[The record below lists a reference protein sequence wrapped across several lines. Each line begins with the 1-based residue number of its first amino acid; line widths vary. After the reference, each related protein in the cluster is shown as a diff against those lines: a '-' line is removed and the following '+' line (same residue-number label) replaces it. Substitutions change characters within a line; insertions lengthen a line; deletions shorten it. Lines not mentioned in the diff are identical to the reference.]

1 MNNKKLAIIMILIMA
16 ISSLSLMMV
25 KPAFAKSTPTPVI
38 PEFTIEPVGP
48 SFEIPP
54 TYSFNS
60 SSGFFYVNEGY
71 HFEYSTVEVIIKNQ
85 AFTNQTNIDH
95 LLYNVRLKP
104 HNYPDSYWQ
113 ELFNPNLD
121 GFPIQTSSNF
131 TIIPIA
137 AEGATELQYQI
148 PAGAT
153 TDVQVKAMIG
163 HIERGFNSNATS
175 QIEIYPYVF
184 VGQTS
189 GWSDTHTVT
198 LPPKVPI
205 TVSSPTPSPT
215 VPELPSWTI
224 PLMVTIMVATS
235 SLLVNHKK
243 HKPKK
248 FSQVATLNATCVCSI
263 VGT

>member
-1 MNNKKLAIIMILIMA
+1 MGRIGKTFALFLTLIIVVSCLTLLTI
-16 ISSLSLMMV
+16 
-25 KPAFAKSTPTPVI
+25 KPVNAQSIPKPSV
-38 PEFTIEPVGP
+38 PEFTIEPAGP
-48 SFEIPP
+48 SFDIPP

-60 SSGFFYVNEGY
+60 SSGLFYVNEGY
-71 HFEYSTVEVIIKNQ
+71 HFEYSTVEIIIRNQ

-113 ELFNPNLD
+113 ELFNPNND

-137 AEGATELQYQI
+137 AEGAPELQYQI
-148 PAGAT
+148 AAGAT

-163 HIERGFNSNATS
+163 HIERGFNGNATN
-175 QIEIYPYVF
+175 QIEMYPYVF

-189 GWSDTHTVT
+189 GWSDTHTIT

-205 TVSSPTPSPT
+205 PVSSPTPTPT
-215 VPELPSWTI
+215 VPEFSWLTI
-224 PLMVTIMVATS
+224 LALIISMLAVALFLKHS
-235 SLLVNHKK
+235 QAKK
-243 HKPKK
+243 P
-248 FSQVATLNATCVCSI
+248 
-263 VGT
+263 

>member
-1 MNNKKLAIIMILIMA
+1 MNRVGKGFAIFIILIIA
-16 ISSLSLMMV
+16 ISSISLIIV
-25 KPAFAKSTPTPVI
+25 KPALAKSIPTPAV
-38 PEFTIEPVGP
+38 PEFTVEPIGP

-85 AFTNQTNIDH
+85 AFTDQTNIDH

-104 HNYPDSYWQ
+104 HDYADNYWQ

-148 PAGAT
+148 AAGAT

-163 HIERGFNSNATS
+163 HIERGFNGNATN
-175 QIEIYPYVF
+175 QIEMYPYVF

-215 VPELPSWTI
+215 VPEFSSWTI
-224 PLMVTIMVATS
+224 PLLLTIAVAAA
-235 SLLVNHKK
+235 LLVYHKK
-243 HKPKK
+243 NPKRNSVK
-248 FSQVATLNATCVCSI
+248 KV
-263 VGT
+263 

>member
-1 MNNKKLAIIMILIMA
+1 MNRTSNGFAVFLILIMA
-16 ISSLSLMMV
+16 ISSLSILMV
-25 KPAFAKSTPTPVI
+25 KSAFAQSIPVPVI

-48 SFEIPP
+48 SFDIPP

-85 AFTNQTNIDH
+85 AFTNQTNIDY

-148 PAGAT
+148 AAGAT

-163 HIERGFNSNATS
+163 HIERGFNGNATN
-175 QIEIYPYVF
+175 QIEMYPYIF

-189 GWSDTHTVT
+189 DWSNTHTVT
-198 LPPKVPI
+198 LPQKVPI
-205 TVSSPTPSPT
+205 TVSSPTQTPT
-215 VPELPSWTI
+215 VPEFPILIILPFIVSM
-224 PLMVTIMVATS
+224 LAVAVYFKHRRT
-235 SLLVNHKK
+235 NHE
-243 HKPKK
+243 
-248 FSQVATLNATCVCSI
+248 
-263 VGT
+263 

>member
-1 MNNKKLAIIMILIMA
+1 MNRTCKSFAIFIILIIA
-16 ISSLSLMMV
+16 ISGILMV
-25 KPAFAKSTPTPVI
+25 KPAFAQSIPMPSV

-48 SFEIPP
+48 SFDIPP

-60 SSGFFYVNEGY
+60 SSGLFYVNEGY
-71 HFEYSTVEVIIKNQ
+71 HFDYSTVEVTIKNQ
-85 AFTNQTNIDH
+85 AFTNQTNIDY

-148 PAGAT
+148 AAGAT

-163 HIERGFNSNATS
+163 HIERGFNGNATN
-175 QIEIYPYVF
+175 QIEMYPYVF
-184 VGQTS
+184 AGQTS
-189 GWSDTHTVT
+189 DWSNTHTVT

-215 VPELPSWTI
+215 VPEFPALVILPFFVSVF
-224 PLMVTIMVATS
+224 LVAVYFKHRRT
-235 SLLVNHKK
+235 NH
-243 HKPKK
+243 
-248 FSQVATLNATCVCSI
+248 
-263 VGT
+263 G

>member
-1 MNNKKLAIIMILIMA
+1 MGKIGKTFALLLALIAIMSCLTLLA
-16 ISSLSLMMV
+16 V
-25 KPAFAKSTPTPVI
+25 KPANAQPIPKPSV

-48 SFEIPP
+48 SFDIPP

-60 SSGFFYVNEGY
+60 SSGLFYVNEGY

-85 AFTNQTNIDH
+85 AFTNQTNIDY

-104 HNYPDSYWQ
+104 HDYPDSYWQ

-137 AEGATELQYQI
+137 AEGATGLQYQI

-163 HIERGFNSNATS
+163 HIERGFNGNATN
-175 QIEIYPYVF
+175 QIEMYPYVF

-205 TVSSPTPSPT
+205 TVSSPAPSPT
-215 VPELPSWTI
+215 IPEFP
-224 PLMVTIMVATS
+224 
-235 SLLVNHKK
+235 
-243 HKPKK
+243 
-248 FSQVATLNATCVCSI
+248 ATLAITLPVLIALAVVVASRRKHLT
-263 VGT
+263 GS

>member
-1 MNNKKLAIIMILIMA
+1 MNRISKSFAVFIILIIA
-16 ISSLSLMMV
+16 ISGILMV
-25 KPAFAKSTPTPVI
+25 KPVFAQSIPMPYV

-48 SFEIPP
+48 SFDIPP

-85 AFTNQTNIDH
+85 AFTNQTNIDYP
-95 LLYNVRLKP
+95 LYNVRLKP

-113 ELFNPNLD
+113 ELFNTNLD

-148 PAGAT
+148 AAGAT

-163 HIERGFNSNATS
+163 HIERGFNGNATN
-175 QIEIYPYVF
+175 QIEMYPYVF

-189 GWSDTHTVT
+189 DWSNTQTVT
-198 LPPKVPI
+198 LPQKVPI
-205 TVSSPTPSPT
+205 TVSSPTPTPT
-215 VPELPSWTI
+215 VPEFPVLTI
-224 PLMVTIMVATS
+224 PLLLTIMVALAG
-235 SLLVNHKK
+235 LLAYHKK
-243 HKPKK
+243 HKR
-248 FSQVATLNATCVCSI
+248 
-263 VGT
+263 

>member
-1 MNNKKLAIIMILIMA
+1 MNRTSKSSAVFIILIIA
-16 ISSLSLMMV
+16 ISSLSLLMV
-25 KPAFAKSTPTPVI
+25 KPAFAKSIPTPVV
-38 PEFTIEPVGP
+38 PEFAVKPVGP
-48 SFEIPP
+48 SFDIPP

-60 SSGFFYVNEGY
+60 SSGLFYVNEGY

-85 AFTNQTNIDH
+85 AFTNQTNIDY

-104 HNYPDSYWQ
+104 HDYPDSYWQ

-163 HIERGFNSNATS
+163 HTERGFNGNATN
-175 QIEIYPYVF
+175 QIEMYPYIF

-189 GWSDTHTVT
+189 DWSTTHTVT
-198 LPPKVPI
+198 LPPKVPF
-205 TVSSPTPSPT
+205 TVSFPTPSPS
-215 VPELPSWTI
+215 VPEFPLWII
-224 PLMVTIMVATS
+224 PLLLTVMLAS
-235 SLLVNHKK
+235 AGLLVYHKLMRGLV
-243 HKPKK
+243 KK
-248 FSQVATLNATCVCSI
+248 V
-263 VGT
+263 

>member
-1 MNNKKLAIIMILIMA
+1 MNRISKSFAIFIILIIA
-16 ISSLSLMMV
+16 ISSISLIMV
-25 KPAFAKSTPTPVI
+25 KPAFAQSIPTPSV

-48 SFEIPP
+48 SFDIPP

-85 AFTNQTNIDH
+85 AFTNQTNIDY

-148 PAGAT
+148 AAGAT

-163 HIERGFNSNATS
+163 HIERGFNGNATN
-175 QIEIYPYVF
+175 QIEMYPYVF

-205 TVSSPTPSPT
+205 NVSSPTPSPT
-215 VPELPSWTI
+215 VPEFSSWTI
-224 PLMVTIMVATS
+224 PLLLTIAVAAG
-235 SLLVNHKK
+235 LLVYHRKRRK
-243 HKPKK
+243 EA
-248 FSQVATLNATCVCSI
+248 QQT
-263 VGT
+263 

>member
-1 MNNKKLAIIMILIMA
+1 MNRTSKGIAAFIILILAI
-16 ISSLSLMMV
+16 SNLSLLMV
-25 KPAFAKSTPTPVI
+25 KPAFAKAIPTPVI
-38 PEFTIEPVGP
+38 PEFTVEPVGP

-113 ELFNPNLD
+113 DLFNPNLY
-121 GFPIQTSSNF
+121 GFPIQTNSNF

-148 PAGAT
+148 AAGAT

-163 HIERGFNSNATS
+163 HIERGFNGNATN
-175 QIEIYPYVF
+175 QIEMYPYVF

-189 GWSDTHTVT
+189 DWSNTHTVT
-198 LPPKVPI
+198 LPQKVPI
-205 TVSSPTPSPT
+205 TASSPTPTPT
-215 VPELPSWTI
+215 VPEFPVLAILPFFVS
-224 PLMVTIMVATS
+224 VFFVAVYFKHRRT
-235 SLLVNHKK
+235 NHE
-243 HKPKK
+243 
-248 FSQVATLNATCVCSI
+248 
-263 VGT
+263 

>member
-1 MNNKKLAIIMILIMA
+1 MNRTSKSFAVFVILIIA
-16 ISSLSLMMV
+16 ISGLSLLMD
-25 KPAFAKSTPTPVI
+25 KPACAQSIPVPSV
-38 PEFTIEPVGP
+38 PEFIIEPVGP
-48 SFEIPP
+48 SFDIPP

-85 AFTNQTNIDH
+85 AFTNQTNIDY

-121 GFPIQTSSNF
+121 GFPIQTISNF

-148 PAGAT
+148 AAGAT

-163 HIERGFNSNATS
+163 HIERGL
-175 QIEIYPYVF
+175 
-184 VGQTS
+184 
-189 GWSDTHTVT
+189 TVT
-198 LPPKVPI
+198 QQ
-205 TVSSPTPSPT
+205 TR
-215 VPELPSWTI
+215 
-224 PLMVTIMVATS
+224 
-235 SLLVNHKK
+235 
-243 HKPKK
+243 
-248 FSQVATLNATCVCSI
+248 
-263 VGT
+263 

>member
-1 MNNKKLAIIMILIMA
+1 MNRINKSFAIFIILITA
-16 ISSLSLMMV
+16 ISGILMI
-25 KPAFAKSTPTPVI
+25 KPAFAQSIPVPSV

-48 SFEIPP
+48 SFDIPP

-60 SSGFFYVNEGY
+60 SSGLFYVNEGY

-85 AFTNQTNIDH
+85 AFTNQTNIDY

-113 ELFNPNLD
+113 ELFNPNID

-137 AEGATELQYQI
+137 AEEATELQYQI
-148 PAGAT
+148 AAGAT

-163 HIERGFNSNATS
+163 HIERGFNGNATN
-175 QIEIYPYVF
+175 QIEMYPYVF

-189 GWSDTHTVT
+189 DWSNTHTVT

-205 TVSSPTPSPT
+205 AVSSPTPSPT
-215 VPELPSWTI
+215 VPEFPALVILPFFVSVF
-224 PLMVTIMVATS
+224 LVAVYFKHRRT
-235 SLLVNHKK
+235 NHE
-243 HKPKK
+243 
-248 FSQVATLNATCVCSI
+248 
-263 VGT
+263 

>member
-1 MNNKKLAIIMILIMA
+1 MNRVGKGFAIFIILIIA
-16 ISSLSLMMV
+16 ISSISLIIV
-25 KPAFAKSTPTPVI
+25 KPAFAKSIPTPAV
-38 PEFTIEPVGP
+38 PEFTVEPIGP

-85 AFTNQTNIDH
+85 VFTDQTNIDH

-104 HNYPDSYWQ
+104 HDYPDNYWQ

-148 PAGAT
+148 AAGAT

-163 HIERGFNSNATS
+163 HIERGFNSNATN
-175 QIEIYPYVF
+175 QIEMYPYVF

-215 VPELPSWTI
+215 APEFSSWTI
-224 PLMVTIMVATS
+224 PLLLTIAVAAA
-235 SLLVNHKK
+235 LLVYHKK
-243 HKPKK
+243 NPKHNLVK
-248 FSQVATLNATCVCSI
+248 KV
-263 VGT
+263 